1 MYIYIQSD
9 SCLQENN
16 YVCIDVTYRYLRF
29 LTRKNIN
36 VNRSAEQL
44 FSNCLHCNADGCQ
57 LGLVRNSLSQIVKRE
72 NVSLF
77 HRHNLEILFRVDEIL
92 RNF

>member
-1 MYIYIQSD
+1 MQYD
-9 SCLQENN
+9 SCLQENLCT
-16 YVCIDVTYRYLRF
+16 VCIDFTYRYLRF

-44 FSNCLHCNADGCQ
+44 FSNCLHCNADGYQ